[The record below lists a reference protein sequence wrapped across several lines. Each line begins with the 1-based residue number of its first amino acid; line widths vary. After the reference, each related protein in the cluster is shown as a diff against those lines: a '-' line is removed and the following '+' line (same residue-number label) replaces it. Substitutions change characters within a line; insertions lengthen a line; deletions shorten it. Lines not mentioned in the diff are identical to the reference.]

1 MALLLRYCNLYGC
14 RCGTYHKFLEPVSNS
29 TFSCSDSVS
38 FDLSLARG
46 LDYYTGVRKFEHN
59 QSVLSIRYLINISW
73 FQVIYE
79 AVLGGDEEVLVG
91 SVAGGGRWADLT
103 FNTILLSVW
112 LCFEMFFSSILCL

>member
-1 MALLLRYCNLYGC
+1 M
-14 RCGTYHKFLEPVSNS
+14 
-29 TFSCSDSVS
+29 S

-103 FNTILLSVW
+103 FNTILPSVW
-112 LCFEMFFSSILCL
+112 PCFKYFFQYYIFETTSSRYDGLVGMFDPKGRSVPCVGVSLSN